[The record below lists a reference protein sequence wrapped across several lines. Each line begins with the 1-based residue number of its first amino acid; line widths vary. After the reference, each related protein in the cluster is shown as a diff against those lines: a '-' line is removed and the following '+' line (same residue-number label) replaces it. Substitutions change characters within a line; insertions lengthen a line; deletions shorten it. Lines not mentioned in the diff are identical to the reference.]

1 MPAPCPLSLGT
12 GIGVRSHPGPVWAP
26 LAHEGSPRLDC
37 PEMRKHQLIFPRCSL
52 WAASGLL
59 GLPGPREQRRSCC
72 LWQLHLLPV
81 CFLADKNLCPTPP
94 VDASEATSEHDQP
107 CLPLSGAA
115 FVPEIPLSSHAPTPT
130 PDWSGQAG
138 DHLPPLPSC
147 HSRTMRAG
155 ACPSSNGNKPRS
167 GDKHREGRMV
177 PGPQPQSGDSDS
189 AMRVTCQTRHV
200 ILSSFAP
207 TQGLEIK
214 VLRPQASGSG
224 VGVGESLWHIGVVFP
239 DSPGRA

>member
-1 MPAPCPLSLGT
+1 MPLRPPRSMTSPACHFQERRLSLKSPCP
-12 GIGVRSHPGPVWAP
+12 
-26 LAHEGSPRLDC
+26 
-37 PEMRKHQLIFPRCSL
+37 
-52 WAASGLL
+52 
-59 GLPGPREQRRSCC
+59 
-72 LWQLHLLPV
+72 
-81 CFLADKNLCPTPP
+81 PTPP
-94 VDASEATSEHDQP
+94 RPPRTGLARLET
-107 CLPLSGAA
+107 
-115 FVPEIPLSSHAPTPT
+115 
-130 PDWSGQAG
+130 
-138 DHLPPLPSC
+138 HLPPLPSC

-167 GDKHREGRMV
+167 GDKHREGLMV

-239 DSPGRA
+239 DSLGRA